1 MQKLVDTITRYCIDE
16 ELIKSEEAPWFRYVL
31 AKKISTILVGIP
43 FLILA
48 FAISNFLSAISFFA
62 TYFFVRKYIGGFHAK
77 TVLGC
82 LSFSL
87 LMELVFLGVLP
98 YLITT
103 PVLLGILG
111 ISVLAIL
118 TLAPY
123 NHPNLHLTHEEK
135 KACRKRGCKRICAA
149 SFIGAVACLTGYRE
163 IANGCTIGIAMATS
177 LLCLGYIHD
186 WRNTLYEKQ
195 KN

>member
-1 MQKLVDTITRYCIDE
+1 MQKLVDRITRYCIDE
-16 ELIKSEEAPWFRYVL
+16 ELIKSEDAPWFKYVL
-31 AKKISTILVGIP
+31 AKRISTIFVGIP

-48 FAISNFLSAISFFA
+48 FVISNFLSAISFFA

-77 TVLGC
+77 TVWGC

-103 PVLLGILG
+103 PVLLGMLG

-118 TLAPY
+118 KLAPY

-135 KACRKRGCKRICAA
+135 KACRKSNVSKL
-149 SFIGAVACLTGYRE
+149 S
-163 IANGCTIGIAMATS
+163 
-177 LLCLGYIHD
+177 
-186 WRNTLYEKQ
+186 
-195 KN
+195 